1 MSFPAVAEL
10 SSRSPSLS
18 NDVYNGEDYD
28 PYRIDKMPVERQHL
42 HALGMLLT
50 EMSGE
55 GEEEHDEKHG
65 EADDHMCRVQ
75 AHKGVERRA
84 EEVGPN
90 GKPIV
95 IDQLV
100 PLDPRTD
107 HEDHTES
114 DRGRPPEPEGP
125 KEASLDRALG
135 QPDRDAARKQTDG
148 VEDGHIKDLLR
159 CGSAEALADIE
170 DIG

>member
-50 EMSGE
+50 QMSGD

-65 EADDHMCRVQ
+65 QADDHVCRVE
-75 AHKGVERRA
+75 AHERVKGRA

-90 GKPIV
+90 RKPIV

-100 PLDPRTD
+100 PLDPCAD
-107 HEDHTES
+107 HEDHAES
-114 DRGRPPEPEGP
+114 DRGRPPESEG
-125 KEASLDRALG
+125 
-135 QPDRDAARKQTDG
+135 
-148 VEDGHIKDLLR
+148 
-159 CGSAEALADIE
+159 
-170 DIG
+170 